1 MDPELLDPQWSG
13 DFFQVL
19 HETPEICVSTT
30 LVQATVS
37 RSRVVG
43 KIHLTLRR
51 CCFRF
56 CEKWILLFVG
66 STPWCFRSFTSSVS
80 GDMINMGTVV
90 KCWAKPASLRIAR
103 EKDPSDPENRLH
115 IYSIQLCV
123 LYIKYINLEDQQKEK
138 TPVFNIVAVSIYEA
152 QDKLKCGEN
161 ELKLDC
167 ALYYAFEPSC
177 NACGAMHV
185 VSEV

>member
-1 MDPELLDPQWSG
+1 M
-13 DFFQVL
+13 
-19 HETPEICVSTT
+19 
-30 LVQATVS
+30 S
-37 RSRVVG
+37 RSTVVG
-43 KIHLTLRR
+43 RIPLTLRR

-103 EKDPSDPENRLH
+103 EKDPSDPEKRLH

-138 TPVFNIVAVSIYEA
+138 TPVFNTVAVSIYEA
-152 QDKLKCGEN
+152 QDKLKRGEN

-167 ALYYAFEPSC
+167 ALFAFEPSC

-185 VSEV
+185 VSEVWRWSSILHSILFFPTNWSRLLN